1 MQKELKILIVDDHPL
16 LIDAYI
22 NLISCTV
29 DKYKIYFLKG
39 TNAKDA
45 YNIIKLNHI
54 EKINIDLAIFDISIP
69 EYKEENI
76 FDGTDLAIEFKNKF
90 IDSKVIIIS
99 MHDEGCL
106 LSKIFNK
113 IQPDGFLNKSDIN
126 FDTFSTTISK
136 ILENEVIISNT
147 IIKALKK
154 FNELKYKFDDIDYE
168 IIKLLEKDI
177 KTKDIPPIIG
187 LTLSAIEKRKKNIKF
202 HLLNGEKGNDVD
214 IVKKAKTLKVI

>member
-1 MQKELKILIVDDHPL
+1 MELNILIVDDHPL

-29 DKYKIYFLKG
+29 DKYKLNFLKS

-54 EKINIDLAIFDISIP
+54 ENNNIDLAIFDISIP
-69 EYKEENI
+69 EYKEKYI
-76 FDGTDLAIEFKNKF
+76 YDGSDLAIKFQNKF
-90 IDSKVIIIS
+90 PSSKIIIIT

-113 IQPDGFLNKSDIN
+113 IEPDGFLNKSDIN
-126 FDTFSTTISK
+126 FDTFSVTISK
-136 ILENEVIISNT
+136 ILENEVIISKT
-147 IIKALKK
+147 IIEALKK

-168 IIKLLEKDI
+168 IIRLLEKGI
-177 KTKDIPPIIG
+177 KTKNLPPIIG
-187 LTLSAIEKRKKNIKF
+187 LTLSAIEKRKKNIRF
-202 HLLNGEKGNDVD
+202 HLLNGKNGKDLD
-214 IVKKAKTLKVI
+214 IVKKAKSLKFI